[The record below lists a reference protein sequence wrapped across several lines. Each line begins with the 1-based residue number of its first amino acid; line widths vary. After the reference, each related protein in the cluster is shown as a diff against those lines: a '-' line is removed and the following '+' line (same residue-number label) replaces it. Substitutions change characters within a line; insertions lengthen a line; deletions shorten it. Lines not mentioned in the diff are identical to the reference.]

1 MKKIILIALL
11 ITSCNNYNE
20 TNNTFLPALKE
31 NSVSEKN
38 SNFDY
43 ESDLIAFSPNGDSI
57 PVLFELTKKIKS
69 GSVDNANLLYE
80 VDTELEIPNQ
90 GYLIEIF
97 ENKIEIKA
105 KDSDGLFYSFISL
118 NQILKN
124 SKSQNKNI
132 PIKQIKDY
140 PALNYRS
147 VHIDVK
153 HHLEKKEYYF
163 DLIDQLASIKING
176 IIIEFEDKLGYSRS
190 SIAAPE
196 AYSIDFWKELSEYA
210 IKRKIKISPLI
221 QGLGHASFILKHDE
235 YKHLRDVPE
244 SDWAFNPLEQETYD
258 VQFDLYKDALEATPY
273 GQFLH
278 IGGDEVR
285 VIDRNEKKGFE
296 LNLYWLK
303 KVSEFAEKNKRTPIF
318 WDDMY
323 LKYGE
328 VWNATLDPNIS
339 ESEANEL
346 WELKAQ
352 KLNEYIDE
360 FPENCIY
367 MRWSYFRP
375 WGKGNIKSIDW
386 YKENNIKVMGA
397 TAGQTRWI
405 LMPQDES
412 NIKSIKSFALI
423 STEKK
428 LDGLLLTLWDDDS
441 PHFELYKRGIHA
453 FAEYT
458 WTGKNSEISDFKNKF
473 NYHFFNNDNDRLNFI
488 DSLDKPVRDW
498 ANLFI
503 KKGKHRN
510 SITKS
515 DDYLSS
521 HLIDLP
527 GINDEEW
534 LLNHNEKI
542 EIANNNLRSLEIIL
556 NDIEELKF
564 MPLGNMYTIEIYEQ
578 VAKLAHFSYKLM
590 IEISDYA
597 KGLSSIEALLNYEKE
612 FSVLRNEFEKVYS
625 KTRILNKSENYI
637 LDQDHH
643 RHTANQSINMDWQ
656 FIGELRLFE
665 KLNLTYK

>member
-1 MKKIILIALL
+1 M
-11 ITSCNNYNE
+11 
-20 TNNTFLPALKE
+20 
-31 NSVSEKN
+31 
-38 SNFDY
+38 
-43 ESDLIAFSPNGDSI
+43 
-57 PVLFELTKKIKS
+57 
-69 GSVDNANLLYE
+69 
-80 VDTELEIPNQ
+80 
-90 GYLIEIF
+90 
-97 ENKIEIKA
+97 
-105 KDSDGLFYSFISL
+105 
-118 NQILKN
+118 
-124 SKSQNKNI
+124 
-132 PIKQIKDY
+132 
-140 PALNYRS
+140 
-147 VHIDVK
+147 
-153 HHLEKKEYYF
+153 
-163 DLIDQLASIKING
+163 
-176 IIIEFEDKLGYSRS
+176 
-190 SIAAPE
+190 
-196 AYSIDFWKELSEYA
+196 
-210 IKRKIKISPLI
+210 I

-235 YKHLRDVPE
+235 YKHLRDVPK

-278 IGGDEVR
+278 VGGDEVR
-285 VIDRNEKKGFE
+285 VIDRNGKKGFE

-346 WELKAQ
+346 WELKAPI
-352 KLNEYIDE
+352 LNEYIDE

-412 NIKSIKSFALI
+412 NINSIKSFALI

-458 WTGKNSEISDFKNKF
+458 WTGQSTEISEFKNKF
-473 NYHFFNNDNDRLNFI
+473 NYHFFNNDDDRLNFI
-488 DSLDKPVRDW
+488 DSLDKPIRDW

-515 DDYLSS
+515 DSYLSS

-527 GINDEEW
+527 VFNDDEW
-534 LLNHNEKI
+534 LLNHKEKI
-542 EIANNNLRSLEIIL
+542 EIANDHLKSLEIIL
-556 NDIEELKF
+556 NDIRELKS
-564 MPLGNMYTIEIYEQ
+564 LNLVNRYTLEIYEQ
-578 VAKLAHFSYKLM
+578 VAKLAHFSYKFM
-590 IEISDYA
+590 IEISNYA
-597 KGLSSIEALLNYEKE
+597 EGSSSIEALLNNEKE
-612 FSVLRNEFEKVYS
+612 FEFLRNEFEKVYS
-625 KTRILNKSENYI
+625 KTRVINKSENYI

-656 FIGELRLFE
+656 FIGELKLFE

>member
-1 MKKIILIALL
+1 MKRPFIIILLL
-11 ITSCNNYNE
+11 FSCANQVEITD
-20 TNNTFLPALKE
+20 TFLPGLKNIE
-31 NSVSEKN
+31 NANKISDFSYSSNLN
-38 SNFDY
+38 SYSKD
-43 ESDLIAFSPNGDSI
+43 GDSL
-57 PVLFELTKKIKS
+57 PELMELSKKIKPGNLENS
-69 GSVDNANLLYE
+69 NLFFSVDHKINL
-80 VDTELEIPNQ
+80 PQQ
-90 GYLIEIF
+90 GYIIDIQK
-97 ENKIEIKA
+97 NMIEIKA
-105 KDSDGLFYSFISL
+105 KDYEGLFYSFVTM
-118 NQILKN
+118 NQLLYI
-124 SKSQNKNI
+124 SKSQKKNI
-132 PIKQIKDY
+132 PIKYIEDY
-140 PALNYRS
+140 PALSYRS

-176 IIIEFEDKLGYSRS
+176 IIVEFEDKLKYNRS
-190 SIAAPE
+190 VIAAPE

-210 IKRKIKISPLI
+210 IKRNIKISPLI
-221 QGLGHASFILKHDE
+221 QGLGHASFILKHDK
-235 YKHLRDVPE
+235 YKHLRDIPE
-244 SDWAFNPLEQETYD
+244 SDWAFNPLNQGTYD

-273 GQFLH
+273 GQYLH
-278 IGGDEVR
+278 VGGDEVR
-285 VIDRNEKKGFE
+285 VINRNGKKGFE

-346 WELKAQ
+346 WELKAP

-360 FPENCIY
+360 FPKNCIY

-375 WGKGNIKSIDW
+375 WGKGNVKSIDW

-412 NIKSIKSFALI
+412 NIKSIKSFALT

-458 WTGKNSEISDFKNKF
+458 WTGKNTDISEFKNKF
-473 NYHFFNNDNDRLNFI
+473 NYHFFNDKNETFDFI
-488 DSLDKPVRDW
+488 DSLDIPVRDW

-510 SITKS
+510 SIIKS
-515 DDYLSS
+515 DNYLYS

-527 GINDEEW
+527 IINDEEW
-534 LLNHNEKI
+534 LLDHREKI
-542 EIANNNLRSLEIIL
+542 EIANNHLKTLEIIL
-556 NDIEELKF
+556 NDIKELKSL
-564 MPLGNMYTIEIYEQ
+564 PLKNMYTLEIYEQ
-578 VAKLAHFSYKLM
+578 VAKLAHFSYKLVLDLS
-590 IEISDYA
+590 EYA
-597 KGLSSIEALLNYEKE
+597 RGS
-612 FSVLRNEFEKVYS
+612 FSVEKLLKKEEEFQILRNEFEMVYS
-625 KTRILNKSENYI
+625 KTRVINKSENYI

-656 FIGELRLFE
+656 FIGELKLFE
-665 KLNLTYK
+665 KLNLTYN

>member
-1 MKKIILIALL
+1 MNRFFLIILLL
-11 ITSCNNYNE
+11 VSCKNKSE
-20 TNNTFLPALKE
+20 IDETFLPALNNIEEKKE
-31 NSVSEKN
+31 L
-38 SNFDY
+38 SNFNFS
-43 ESDLIAFSPNGDSI
+43 SDLIAFSKEGDSL
-57 PVLFELTKKIKS
+57 PELMNLSTKIIIGNSKNSNLIF
-69 GSVDNANLLYE
+69 SVDNKTHL
-80 VDTELEIPNQ
+80 PNQ
-90 GYLIEIF
+90 GYIIDIQK
-97 ENKIEIKA
+97 NKIEIKA
-105 KDSDGLFYSFISL
+105 KDYEGLFYSFVTL
-118 NQILKN
+118 NQMLEN
-124 SKSQNKNI
+124 SKFKKKNI
-132 PIKQIKDY
+132 PIKYIEDY
-140 PALNYRS
+140 PALSYRS
-147 VHIDVK
+147 IHIDVK

-176 IIIEFEDKLGYSRS
+176 IIIEFEDKLEYGRS

-210 IKRKIKISPLI
+210 IKRKIRISPLI
-221 QGLGHASFILKHDE
+221 QGLGHASFILKHDK
-235 YKHLRDVPE
+235 YKHLRDIPE

-258 VQFDLYKDALEATPY
+258 VQFDLYKDAMEATPY
-273 GQFLH
+273 GQYLH
-278 IGGDEVR
+278 VGGDEVR
-285 VIDRNEKKGFE
+285 VIDRNGKKGFE

-346 WELKAQ
+346 WELKAT

-473 NYHFFNNDNDRLNFI
+473 NYRFFNNENDRLNFI
-488 DSLDKPVRDW
+488 DSLDKPIRDW

-515 DDYLSS
+515 NNYLSS

-527 GINDEEW
+527 NVNDEEW
-534 LLNHNEKI
+534 LLNHEEKI
-542 EIANNNLRSLEIIL
+542 EIANDHLKSLEIIL
-556 NDIEELKF
+556 NDLRELKS
-564 MPLGNMYTIEIYEQ
+564 MPLGNKYTLEIYEQ
-578 VAKLAHFSYKLM
+578 VAQLAHFSYKLM
-590 IEISDYA
+590 IEISNYA
-597 KGLSSIEALLNYEKE
+597 KGSSSIESLLNNEKE
-612 FSVLRNEFEKVYS
+612 FKLIRNEFEKVYS
-625 KTRILNKSENYI
+625 KTRVINKSENYI

-656 FIGELRLFE
+656 FIGELKLFE

>member
-1 MKKIILIALL
+1 MKRLFIIILSVV
-11 ITSCNNYNE
+11 SCTNQVEINE
-20 TNNTFLPALKE
+20 DFLPGLKNIE
-31 NSVSEKN
+31 NENKI
-38 SNFDY
+38 SNFSY
-43 ESDLIAFSPNGDSI
+43 ASSLISFSKEGDSL
-57 PVLFELTKKIKS
+57 PELMELSKKIKPGNIENS
-69 GSVDNANLLYE
+69 NLFFSVNHKINL
-80 VDTELEIPNQ
+80 PHQ
-90 GYLIEIF
+90 GYIIDIQK
-97 ENKIEIKA
+97 NKIEIKA
-105 KDSDGLFYSFISL
+105 KDYQGLFYSFVTL
-118 NQILKN
+118 NQLLYI
-124 SKSQNKNI
+124 SKSQKKNI
-132 PIKQIKDY
+132 PIKYIEDY
-140 PALNYRS
+140 PALSYRS

-176 IIIEFEDKLGYSRS
+176 IIIEFEDKLEYNRS
-190 SIAAPE
+190 VIAAPE

-210 IKRKIKISPLI
+210 IRRNIKISPLI
-221 QGLGHASFILKHDE
+221 QGLGHASFILKHDK
-235 YKHLRDVPE
+235 YKHLRDIPE
-244 SDWAFNPLEQETYD
+244 SDWAFNPLNQETYD

-273 GQFLH
+273 GQYLH
-278 IGGDEVR
+278 VGGDEVR
-285 VIDRNEKKGFE
+285 VINRNGKKGFE

-303 KVSEFAEKNKRTPIF
+303 KVSEFAEKNKRIPIF

-339 ESEANEL
+339 ESEADEL
-346 WELKAQ
+346 WELKAP

-360 FPENCIY
+360 FPKNCIY

-375 WGKGNIKSIDW
+375 WGKGNVKSIDW

-458 WTGKNSEISDFKNKF
+458 WTGKNTQISDFKNKF
-473 NYHFFNNDNDRLNFI
+473 NYHFFKYKNETFDFI
-488 DSLDKPVRDW
+488 DSLDIPVRDW

-515 DDYLSS
+515 ENYLSS

-527 GINDEEW
+527 AVNDEEW
-534 LLNHNEKI
+534 LLNHKEKI
-542 EIANNNLRSLEIIL
+542 EIANNHLKNLEIIL
-556 NDIEELKF
+556 NEIKELKSL
-564 MPLGNMYTIEIYEQ
+564 PIENMYTLEIYEQ

-590 IEISDYA
+590 FEMSDYA
-597 KGLSSIEALLNYEKE
+597 KGLLSIEELLNNEKE
-612 FSVLRNEFEKVYS
+612 FQIIRNEFEKVYS
-625 KTRILNKSENYI
+625 KTRVINKSNNYI

-656 FIGELRLFE
+656 FIGELKLFE